1 MNRIIIVE
9 GPQGTGKTTLTN
21 FLRDNISS
29 SNLYRFSGQK
39 EKGKEGLKYSIKMY
53 KAFLDYLK
61 DIEDIPMDI
70 ILDRSFFS
78 EEVYANLGYKDYSFT
93 DIYNELLDQ
102 FVKLNYQM
110 YYINLYLKNV
120 DLYEERL
127 KRIHHNYHAFSK
139 DSSFKQQEEYLKLL
153 HGLGNTKINTLNL
166 AMDDFTYA
174 YERVINFLNLNI
186 PTRKKNN

>member
-1 MNRIIIVE
+1 
-9 GPQGTGKTTLTN
+9 
-21 FLRDNISS
+21 
-29 SNLYRFSGQK
+29 
-39 EKGKEGLKYSIKMY
+39 
-53 KAFLDYLK
+53 
-61 DIEDIPMDI
+61 MDI

-127 KRIHHNYHAFSK
+127 KRIHHNYHVFSK
-139 DSSFKQQEEYLKLL
+139 DSSVKQQEEYLKLL

-166 AMDDFTYA
+166 AMDDFTNA